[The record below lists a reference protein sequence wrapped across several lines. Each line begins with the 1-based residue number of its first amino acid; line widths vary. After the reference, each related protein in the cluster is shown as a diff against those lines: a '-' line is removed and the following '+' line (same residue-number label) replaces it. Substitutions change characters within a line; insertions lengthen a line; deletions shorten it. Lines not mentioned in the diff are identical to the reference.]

1 MMRSSKALGPGVIA
15 FIDHLICIVP
25 AFSYTD
31 GLHIVHLLRHLEPW
45 ITGLFAS
52 ILCFVCSPCP
62 ERVPVSFTIGAF
74 HVHIMMLWSFLLPPT
89 LFLNVTL
96 L

>member
-1 MMRSSKALGPGVIA
+1 MRSSKALGPGVIT

-25 AFSYTD
+25 AFSYMD
-31 GLHIVHLLRHLEPW
+31 GLHIVHLLWHLKPW
-45 ITGLFAS
+45 ITGLLQAFSA
-52 ILCFVCSPCP
+52 LCAAHVLQGFQSP
-62 ERVPVSFTIGAF
+62 FTIGAF
-74 HVHIMMLWSFLLPPT
+74 HVHIMMLWSLLLPPT

>member
-31 GLHIVHLLRHLEPW
+31 GLHIVHLLWHLEPW
-45 ITGLFAS
+45 ITGLFAN

-62 ERVPVSFTIGAF
+62 ERVPISFYYWCLSCTHHDA
-74 HVHIMMLWSFLLPPT
+74 LEPPSAPN
-89 LFLNVTL
+89 LVP
-96 L
+96 